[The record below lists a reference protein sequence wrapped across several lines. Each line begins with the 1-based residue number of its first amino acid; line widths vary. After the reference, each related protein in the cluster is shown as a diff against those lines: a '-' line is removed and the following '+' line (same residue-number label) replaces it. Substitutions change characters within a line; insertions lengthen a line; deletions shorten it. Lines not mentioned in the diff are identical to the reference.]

1 MMFEKAEPA
10 VLHAEALRKS
20 FHQGPVT
27 LEVLRGIELVVASR
41 ERVAIVGASGSGKT
55 TLLQILGGLDPP
67 TTGRVLISGEDIH
80 ALGESARGVLRNR
93 ALGFVYQFHHL
104 LPEFSALENVA
115 MPLLVRRTPV
125 AEARARARELLS
137 RVGLGERLTHRPH
150 QLSGGERQRAAVA
163 RALVTEPRIVLADEP
178 TGNLDGANA
187 EQVFALMLELN
198 RERGTS
204 LVVVTHDT
212 QLASR
217 MDRVLTLDR
226 GVLSHA
232 EGVGRNQEAPASA
245 DSDGGGGPARGAEA
259 GEPGYPAVEAV
270 RRSR

>member
-1 MMFEKAEPA
+1 MTEA
-10 VLHAEALRKS
+10 VVLEALAVDKS
-20 FHQGPVT
+20 FRQGPVT
-27 LEVLRGIELVVASR
+27 LQVLQGASLSIAAG

-55 TLLQILGGLDPP
+55 TLLQILGGLDGP
-67 TTGRVLISGEDIH
+67 TAGRVLIVGEDIH
-80 ALGESARGVLRNR
+80 ALGEDARGRLRNR

-115 MPLLVRRTPV
+115 MPLLVRRTAVPQ
-125 AEARARARELLS
+125 ARERARALLE

-163 RALVTEPRIVLADEP
+163 RALITEPRIVLADEP

-187 EQVFALMLELN
+187 EQVFSLMLELN

-212 QLASR
+212 RLAQR
-217 MDRVLTLDR
+217 MGRVLTLER
-226 GVLSHA
+226 GVL
-232 EGVGRNQEAPASA
+232 R
-245 DSDGGGGPARGAEA
+245 
-259 GEPGYPAVEAV
+259 
-270 RRSR
+270 